1 MKMQYINASS
11 RNNISNIAESLC
23 HVVNYLC

>member
-11 RNNISNIAESLC
+11 RNNNANIAKSLC
-23 HVVNYLC
+23 HVVNYQY